1 MQERIVEKPPVASD
15 TSKWKEP
22 VMPEAVV
29 GAVKP
34 GVGVREIETLQ
45 RRAVRLEYFTV
56 GWNAMEA
63 LVALV
68 AGIVAS
74 SIALIGFGLDSIIET
89 ISGLTLLWR
98 FKQRR
103 LEEHDAESRAVKV
116 VGLTFFALAG
126 YVVYEAGRD
135 LWFRR
140 APEFSLAGSVLT
152 AVSLVVM
159 PVLAVAKRR
168 VAAALESRALAA
180 DAMETLMC
188 SYLSA
193 TVLVGLVLNGWRGW
207 WWADPVAAVVIAA
220 LMIREGTEAFR
231 VTSGGSLEQRFG

>member
-1 MQERIVEKPPVASD
+1 
-15 TSKWKEP
+15 
-22 VMPEAVV
+22 MPEAVF

-34 GVGVREIETLQ
+34 GVDTRVVETLQ
-45 RRAVRLEYFTV
+45 RRAIRLEYFTV
-56 GWNAMEA
+56 GWNAIEA
-63 LVALV
+63 LVALI

-89 ISGLTLLWR
+89 VSGVTLLWR

-116 VGLTFFALAG
+116 VGLTFFGLAG
-126 YVVYEAGRD
+126 YVVYEAGMD

-140 APEFSLAGSVLT
+140 APEFSLAGSILT

-159 PVLAVAKRR
+159 PVLGMAKRR

-193 TVLVGLVLNGWRGW
+193 TVLVSLVLNGWRGW
-207 WWADPVAAVVIAA
+207 WWADPVAAIAIA
-220 LMIREGTEAFR
+220 GLMVREGVEAFR
-231 VTSGGSLEQRFG
+231 EKHRPYETRRGER